1 MQITTRNILLFSTG
15 TIICLGLVM
24 LASASLSIS
33 ENITGN
39 ALYFFNRQLIFLC
52 VGLIV
57 ALIVYQLPINFWN
70 QHSVLFLSIAFLLL
84 TLVLVPYV
92 GKSVKGSMRW
102 IPLGPINFQPSEL
115 AKIFLVIYLASYLA
129 RRREEVRNEW
139 LGLLKPLGV
148 LALAMLLL
156 LAEPDFGS
164 VVVIMMTAFSMIF
177 LCGVKLKKFL
187 SILGI
192 GVLMLGVLAIAK
204 PYRMQRLID
213 FRDPFE
219 NPFGSGYQLT
229 QSLIAFGRG
238 EWTGIGLGNS
248 IQKLFYLPEA
258 HTDFLF
264 AVLAEELGLVGNLL
278 VIALYTAIVISALC
292 IGRASAVKENFF
304 SAYFAYGL
312 GILIGIQAVF
322 NLGVN
327 MGILPTKGLT
337 LPFMSYGGSSLI
349 INCMGLGALLK
360 IDEETRAESLERVK
374 RKLSNS
380 LKTYGQAKY
389 EAELK
394 FKKQK
399 RVKKAA

>member
-15 TIICLGLVM
+15 SIICLGLVM

-33 ENITGN
+33 ENITGD
-39 ALYFFNRQLIFLC
+39 AFHFFNRQLIFLC

-57 ALIVYQLPINFWN
+57 ALIVYQLPINFWD

-129 RRREEVRNEW
+129 RRRDEVRNEW

-192 GVLMLGVLAIAK
+192 GGLMLGVLAIAK
-204 PYRMQRLID
+204 PYRMKRLID

-229 QSLIAFGRG
+229 QSLIAFG
-238 EWTGIGLGNS
+238 
-248 IQKLFYLPEA
+248 
-258 HTDFLF
+258 
-264 AVLAEELGLVGNLL
+264 
-278 VIALYTAIVISALC
+278 
-292 IGRASAVKENFF
+292 
-304 SAYFAYGL
+304 
-312 GILIGIQAVF
+312 
-322 NLGVN
+322 
-327 MGILPTKGLT
+327 
-337 LPFMSYGGSSLI
+337 SS
-349 INCMGLGALLK
+349 
-360 IDEETRAESLERVK
+360 
-374 RKLSNS
+374 
-380 LKTYGQAKY
+380 
-389 EAELK
+389 
-394 FKKQK
+394 
-399 RVKKAA
+399 